1 VGRLEN
7 RLRRLEETVE
17 RGGFAA
23 ALSMAS
29 DADIFTLADYNQR
42 AHAAEEAGEPLPM
55 PTPEEVEAAQR
66 FKALRVDAMRR
77 GWGES
82 SYRSY

>member
-1 VGRLEN
+1 
-7 RLRRLEETVE
+7 LEEQVT

-29 DADIFTLADYNQR
+29 DEDVFLLADYNQR
-42 AHAAEEAGEPLPM
+42 AHDAEAAGEPMPI
-55 PTPEEVEAAQR
+55 PTPEEVAAARR
-66 FKALRVDAMRR
+66 FEELRAAAIRD

-82 SYRSY
+82 SYRAY